1 MAANRFATMLH
12 RNTNKITLIL
22 IYAVLEWVLIV
33 LLLLNSLFSYLIIK
47 FAEFFGLKPPC
58 LWCTR
63 IDHLFDPAKGG
74 KNMHRDLLCEV
85 HAKEVSRLGYCADHQ
100 KLVESQ
106 GMCEDCLS
114 SRPEFEGLSKDF
126 ALFPWVKGFGKI
138 RNDEEKVGENGE
150 VSVSCSC
157 CGVSVE
163 NNKYSS
169 YLLLKTSSWD
179 DLECAQKENL
189 VTEAEADDNHHTQEG
204 CVSDEKVF
212 DSAAGLCDDEKFL
225 EEKNENQML
234 FEFDGNLG
242 ETEEETRENGCNAV
256 IVDELKELEGEEDGK
271 VDMVLEE
278 EETLKEENS
287 TVIMKDK
294 SVQVY
299 VEEDAVL
306 EVPPQ
311 HLEFFLDYSGN
322 RLVPVELVD
331 SVTEEHKIE
340 ENAEVEA
347 DDRDEDRAFSP
358 DSEAR
363 VEEKEELVVES
374 GRRTEEMDTFLD
386 VDINEEPKYAM
397 LESMEIE
404 EDENSL
410 VFHPRDCGL
419 MTGEFEN
426 FQAFPLARWPSQ
438 EAGDD
443 QELVGAPREKHSDV
457 HTDNVACEEVAQ
469 ANNENE
475 ADVSIGTEIPDLDI
489 TDEIQIQDSVPS
501 YEDIRED
508 PSTSCANLYEA
519 DDHGPVQVEEQTV
532 ELQSLSVQD
541 KDNTT
546 HNQAS
551 FHLELNEIEED
562 KVPDTP
568 TSVDSLNQLHKK
580 LLLLEKRDS
589 GTEESLDGSVTSEL
603 EGGDGVVTVEGLKSA
618 LRAERKALQ
627 ALYAEL
633 EEERSASAVAASQ
646 TMAMINR
653 LQEEKAA
660 MQMEARQYQRM
671 MEEQSEYDQEALQLL
686 NELMV
691 KREKEKQEL
700 EKELESYRKKLLDY
714 ETKEKMRLLRKSKD
728 GSSRSGFS
736 SASCSNAEDSDGL
749 SIDLNQEAK
758 EEDGFYSHQEDG
770 NQNTPVEAVVNLEE
784 SLADFEEERLSILEQ
799 LKVLEEKLL
808 TLDDDK
814 EQHFEDVEGMDIF
827 HEENGNHD
835 GDENVH
841 FNGETNGHANGFPK
855 EMMNGKN
862 YKQRRTAG
870 QKGKSLLPLFDA
882 ICDENGDAMLN
893 GNENGFGSNGVH
905 HSYESTFETENKKLA
920 IEEEVDHLYER
931 LQALEADR
939 EFLKHCISSLKKGDK
954 GMDLLQ
960 EILQHLRDLRN
971 VELRVRNLSD
981 SPII

>member
-63 IDHLFDPAKGG
+63 IDHVFDPAKGG

-100 KLVESQ
+100 KLVESHD
-106 GMCEDCLS
+106 MCEDCLS

-126 ALFPWVKGFGKI
+126 ALFPWVKGFRKI

-150 VSVSCSC
+150 
-157 CGVSVE
+157 
-163 NNKYSS
+163 
-169 YLLLKTSSWD
+169 
-179 DLECAQKENL
+179 KENL
-189 VTEAEADDNHHTQEG
+189 VTEAGDYDDNHHTQEG
-204 CVSDEKVF
+204 CVSDEKVSDF
-212 DSAAGLCDDEKFL
+212 AVGFCDDEKVL

-234 FEFDGNLG
+234 SEFDGNLG
-242 ETEEETRENGCNAV
+242 AIEEETSADGFDGV
-256 IVDELKELEGEEDGK
+256 IVDGLKELEGEEEEK
-271 VDMVLEE
+271 VDLVLEGEEDEKVDLVLEE

-299 VEEDAVL
+299 VEEDAPL
-306 EVPPQ
+306 EIPPQ

-331 SVTEEHKIE
+331 SVMEEHKIE
-340 ENAEVEA
+340 KNVEVEA
-347 DDRDEDRAFSP
+347 DHKDKDRAFSP
-358 DSEAR
+358 DFEVR

-374 GRRTEEMDTFLD
+374 ERRTEKVDAFLD

-410 VFHPRDCGL
+410 VFHPRDCHL
-419 MTGEFEN
+419 VTGEFEK

-438 EAGDD
+438 EAGDV
-443 QELVGAPREKHSDV
+443 QEFVGASREEHSDV

-489 TDEIQIQDSVPS
+489 TDEMQIQDSVPS

-519 DDHGPVQVEEQTV
+519 DDHGPVQVDEQTV
-532 ELQSLSVQD
+532 ELQSLS
-541 KDNTT
+541 
-546 HNQAS
+546 S
-551 FHLELNEIEED
+551 E
-562 KVPDTP
+562 
-568 TSVDSLNQLHKK
+568 SVAQE

-589 GTEESLDGSVTSEL
+589 GTEESLDGSITSEL
-603 EGGDGVVTVEGLKSA
+603 EGGDGVVTVEHLKSA

-700 EKELESYRKKLLDY
+700 EKELDSYRKKLLDY

-758 EEDGFYSHQEDG
+758 EEEGFI
-770 NQNTPVEAVVNLEE
+770 AIKK
-784 SLADFEEERLSILEQ
+784 RLSILEQ

-814 EQHFEDVEGMDIF
+814 DQHFEDVEAMDIF
-827 HEENGNHD
+827 HEENGNHL
-835 GDENVH
+835 DENVR
-841 FNGETNGHANGFPK
+841 FNGEANGHANGFPK

-862 YKQRRTAG
+862 HKQRRTAG

-882 ICDENGDAMLN
+882 ICDENGDAMSN
-893 GNENGFGSNGVH
+893 GNENGFDSNGMH
-905 HSYESTFETENKKLA
+905 DSYESKFETENKKLA

>member
-63 IDHLFDPAKGG
+63 IDHVFDPAKGG

-100 KLVESQ
+100 KLVESHD
-106 GMCEDCLS
+106 MCEDCLS

-126 ALFPWVKGFGKI
+126 ALFPWVKGFRKI

-150 VSVSCSC
+150 VSLSCSC
-157 CGVSVE
+157 CGVSLE
-163 NNKYSS
+163 TNKYSS

-189 VTEAEADDNHHTQEG
+189 VTEAGDYDDNHHTQEG
-204 CVSDEKVF
+204 CVSDEKVSDF
-212 DSAAGLCDDEKFL
+212 AVGFCDDEKVL

-234 FEFDGNLG
+234 SELDGNLG
-242 ETEEETRENGCNAV
+242 AIEEETSANGFDGV
-256 IVDELKELEGEEDGK
+256 IVDELKELEGEEEEK
-271 VDMVLEE
+271 VDLVSEE

-299 VEEDAVL
+299 VEEDAPL
-306 EVPPQ
+306 EIPPQ

-331 SVTEEHKIE
+331 SVMEEHKIE
-340 ENAEVEA
+340 KNVEVEA
-347 DDRDEDRAFSP
+347 DHKDKDRAFSP
-358 DSEAR
+358 DFEVR
-363 VEEKEELVVES
+363 VEENEELVVES
-374 GRRTEEMDTFLD
+374 ERRTEKVDAFLD

-410 VFHPRDCGL
+410 VFHPRDCHL
-419 MTGEFEN
+419 VTGEFEK

-438 EAGDD
+438 EAGDV
-443 QELVGAPREKHSDV
+443 QEFVGASREEHSDV

-489 TDEIQIQDSVPS
+489 TDEMQIQDSVPS

-519 DDHGPVQVEEQTV
+519 DDHGPLQVDEQTV

-541 KDNTT
+541 KENSMN
-546 HNQAS
+546 NQAS
-551 FHLELNEIEED
+551 FHVELNDIEED

-589 GTEESLDGSVTSEL
+589 GTEESLDGSITSEL
-603 EGGDGVVTVEGLKSA
+603 EGGDGVVTVEHLKSA

-700 EKELESYRKKLLDY
+700 EKELDSYRKKLLDY

-758 EEDGFYSHQEDG
+758 EEEGFYSHQEYT

-814 EQHFEDVEGMDIF
+814 EQHFEDVEAMDIF
-827 HEENGNHD
+827 HEENGNHL
-835 GDENVH
+835 DENVH
-841 FNGETNGHANGFPK
+841 FNGEANGHANGFPK

-862 YKQRRTAG
+862 HKQRRTAG

-882 ICDENGDAMLN
+882 ICDENGDAVSN
-893 GNENGFGSNGVH
+893 GNENGFYSNGVH
-905 HSYESTFETENKKLA
+905 DSYESKFETENKKLA

>member
-1 MAANRFATMLH
+1 
-12 RNTNKITLIL
+12 
-22 IYAVLEWVLIV
+22 
-33 LLLLNSLFSYLIIK
+33 
-47 FAEFFGLKPPC
+47 
-58 LWCTR
+58 
-63 IDHLFDPAKGG
+63 
-74 KNMHRDLLCEV
+74 
-85 HAKEVSRLGYCADHQ
+85 
-100 KLVESQ
+100 
-106 GMCEDCLS
+106 
-114 SRPEFEGLSKDF
+114 
-126 ALFPWVKGFGKI
+126 
-138 RNDEEKVGENGE
+138 
-150 VSVSCSC
+150 
-157 CGVSVE
+157 
-163 NNKYSS
+163 
-169 YLLLKTSSWD
+169 
-179 DLECAQKENL
+179 
-189 VTEAEADDNHHTQEG
+189 
-204 CVSDEKVF
+204 
-212 DSAAGLCDDEKFL
+212 
-225 EEKNENQML
+225 
-234 FEFDGNLG
+234 
-242 ETEEETRENGCNAV
+242 
-256 IVDELKELEGEEDGK
+256 
-271 VDMVLEE
+271 
-278 EETLKEENS
+278 
-287 TVIMKDK
+287 
-294 SVQVY
+294 
-299 VEEDAVL
+299 
-306 EVPPQ
+306 
-311 HLEFFLDYSGN
+311 
-322 RLVPVELVD
+322 
-331 SVTEEHKIE
+331 
-340 ENAEVEA
+340 
-347 DDRDEDRAFSP
+347 
-358 DSEAR
+358 
-363 VEEKEELVVES
+363 
-374 GRRTEEMDTFLD
+374 
-386 VDINEEPKYAM
+386 M

-410 VFHPRDCGL
+410 VFHPRDCHL
-419 MTGEFEN
+419 VTGEFEK
-426 FQAFPLARWPSQ
+426 FQAFPLTRWPSQ
-438 EAGDD
+438 EAGDV
-443 QELVGAPREKHSDV
+443 QEFVGASREEHSDV

-489 TDEIQIQDSVPS
+489 TDEMQIQDSVPS

-519 DDHGPVQVEEQTV
+519 DDHG
-532 ELQSLSVQD
+532 
-541 KDNTT
+541 
-546 HNQAS
+546 
-551 FHLELNEIEED
+551 I
-562 KVPDTP
+562 
-568 TSVDSLNQLHKK
+568 
-580 LLLLEKRDS
+580 R
-589 GTEESLDGSVTSEL
+589 TEESLDGSITSEL
-603 EGGDGVVTVEGLKSA
+603 EGGDGVVTVEHLKSA

-700 EKELESYRKKLLDY
+700 EKELDSYRKKLLDY

-758 EEDGFYSHQEDG
+758 EEEGFYSHQEYT

-814 EQHFEDVEGMDIF
+814 DQHFEDVEAMDIF
-827 HEENGNHD
+827 HEENGNYL
-835 GDENVH
+835 DENVH
-841 FNGETNGHANGFPK
+841 FNGEANGHANGFPK

-862 YKQRRTAG
+862 HKQRRTVG

-882 ICDENGDAMLN
+882 ICDENGDAMPN

-905 HSYESTFETENKKLA
+905 DSYESKFETENKKLA